1 MSTLDGASES
11 GGTAAGPAGF
21 GPAAGVSDASAS
33 PADTFSAQQ
42 RQLGERLY
50 PKVQTLQ
57 PVGVTAVYKCIDNA
71 GEGFVE
77 HDGSAVECR
86 TPNRES
92 SGSNGLCYLFKVW

>member
-1 MSTLDGASES
+1 MSSLDGASEA
-11 GGTAAGPAGF
+11 GGTAAGGF

-57 PVGVTAVYKCIDNA
+57 PVSVI
-71 GEGFVE
+71 
-77 HDGSAVECR
+77 
-86 TPNRES
+86 
-92 SGSNGLCYLFKVW
+92 